1 MTHTDFAL
9 WLERC
14 RAGDPGAVEAFVA
27 AHQQAIFRL
36 AVSILDDP
44 AEADEATQETFLA
57 ALRALPSYRGDA
69 AFDTWLY
76 RIAVNVCRGRLRRG
90 RTWQRLKDALQA
102 AWRLTGDAAE
112 QPEAAAERGETQAA
126 VWRAVQ
132 ALGEKH
138 RLPVILRYYHG
149 LTTAEIAQVL
159 AVNEGTVHSRLSIA
173 RDRLRLALRGEI
185 ALAPSE
191 REANEP

>member
-14 RAGDPGAVEAFVA
+14 RAGDPGAVEALVTT
-27 AHQQAIFRL
+27 HRPAIYRL

-57 ALRALPSYRGDA
+57 ALRALPGYRGDA
-69 AFDTWLY
+69 AFNTWLY
-76 RIAVNVCRGRLRRG
+76 RIAVNVCRGRLRHG
-90 RTWQRLKDALQA
+90 RAWQRLKDALQSA
-102 AWRLTGDAAE
+102 LRLHGETE
-112 QPEAAAERGETQAA
+112 HPEAAAARRQTEAA
-126 VWRAVQ
+126 VYRAVQ

-149 LTTAEIAQVL
+149 LSVAEIAQVL
-159 AVNEGTVHSRLSIA
+159 EVNEGTVHSRLSIA
-173 RDRLRLALRGEI
+173 RERLRVALRGEVG
-185 ALAPSE
+185 SE
-191 REANEP
+191 QEGNER

>member
-1 MTHTDFAL
+1 M
-9 WLERC
+9 
-14 RAGDPGAVEAFVA
+14 A

-69 AFDTWLY
+69 AFNTWLY
-76 RIAVNVCRGRLRRG
+76 RIAVNVCRGRLRKG
-90 RTWQRLKDALQA
+90 RAWQRLKDALQS

-112 QPEAAAERGETQAA
+112 HPEAAAARSETRAA
-126 VWRAVQ
+126 VWHAVQ

-149 LTTAEIAQVL
+149 LSVAEIAQVL

-173 RDRLRLALRGEI
+173 RDRLRGVLQAEVAAEGK
-185 ALAPSE
+185 AYDP
-191 REANEP
+191 

>member
-1 MTHTDFAL
+1 LVTHTDFAL

-69 AFDTWLY
+69 AFNTWLY
-76 RIAVNVCRGRLRRG
+76 RIAVNVCRGRLRKG
-90 RTWQRLKDALQA
+90 RTWQRLKDLLQA
-102 AWRLTGDAAE
+102 AWHVTGEPAE
-112 QPEAAAERGETQAA
+112 HPEAAAARSETRAA

-149 LTTAEIAQVL
+149 LSVAEIAQVL

-173 RDRLRLALRGEI
+173 RDRLRGALQSEA
-185 ALAPSE
+185 ALE
-191 REANEP
+191 QEANDR

>member
-1 MTHTDFAL
+1 MVIHTDTAL

-14 RAGDPGAVEAFVA
+14 RAGDPSAIEALVQT
-27 AHQQAIFRL
+27 HQQAIYRL

-69 AFDTWLY
+69 AFNTWLY
-76 RIAVNVCRGRLRRG
+76 RIAVNVSRGRLRKG
-90 RTWQRLKDALQA
+90 RTWQRLKDVLQA
-102 AWRLTGDAAE
+102 AWRLHGEAAE
-112 QPEAAAERGETQAA
+112 HPEAAVTRHETQAA

-138 RLPVILRYYHG
+138 RLPIILRYYHA
-149 LTTAEIAQVL
+149 LSVAEIAQVL
-159 AVNEGTVHSRLSIA
+159 ELNEGTVHSRLSVA
-173 RDRLRLALRGEI
+173 RDRLRWALRGQATLEGEGND
-185 ALAPSE
+185 P
-191 REANEP
+191 

>member
-14 RAGDPGAVEAFVA
+14 RAGDPGAVEALVT
-27 AHQQAIFRL
+27 AHRPAIYRL

-57 ALRALPSYRGDA
+57 ALRALPAYRGDA
-69 AFDTWLY
+69 AFNTWLY
-76 RIAVNVCRGRLRRG
+76 RIAVNVCRGRLRQG
-90 RTWQRLKDALQA
+90 RAWQRLKDALQA
-102 AWRLTGDAAE
+102 AQRWWGEPPPT
-112 QPEAAAERGETQAA
+112 PEAAVARRQTEAA
-126 VWRAVQ
+126 VYRAVQ

-149 LTTAEIAQVL
+149 LSVAEIAQVL

-173 RDRLRLALRGEI
+173 RERLRVALQGQVGLEQEGN
-185 ALAPSE
+185 E
-191 REANEP
+191 R

>member
-14 RAGDPGAVEAFVA
+14 RAGDPGAIEALVST
-27 AHQQAIFRL
+27 HRPAIYRL
-36 AVSILDDP
+36 ALSILDDP
-44 AEADEATQETFLA
+44 AEADEATQDTFLA
-57 ALRALPSYRGDA
+57 VLRALPSYRGDA
-69 AFDTWLY
+69 AFTTWLY

-90 RTWQRLKDALQA
+90 RAWQRLRDALQA
-102 AWRLTGDAAE
+102 AWRLGGEAPE
-112 QPEAAAERGETQAA
+112 QPEAAAVRGETHAA

-149 LTTAEIAQVL
+149 LSTAEIAQVL

-173 RDRLRLALRGEI
+173 RDRLRLALRSEV
-185 ALAPSE
+185 ALAPGE
-191 REANEP
+191 QEANEL